1 MFIGKRI
8 GTGEMRS
15 RGNAWSKN
23 FLEMWEISS
32 LYKKKNDL

>member
-23 FLEMWEISS
+23 FLEM
-32 LYKKKNDL
+32 